1 MAAAL
6 ERPGTA
12 QDATVSS
19 SSSTGTGASG
29 PAVADRAHIL
39 IVDDR
44 PDKLLVFK
52 TILEELGQT
61 IVTLQSGEEALR
73 WLLDNE
79 CAVLLLD
86 VNMPGMDGF
95 ETAEMVRARRKTA
108 HTPIIFITSHVD
120 EIHSLRGYALG
131 AVDFLLAPVMP
142 NILRSKVAVFVQLF
156 NLTRQIRQRADEHI
170 ALVREQSARS
180 AAEESSRRS
189 HFLAE
194 AGKVFISSL
203 DLGALMAGTTRLV
216 VPFLADFCAIT
227 VIQRDN
233 LTEHALSD
241 DSWRIA
247 GTDLCPTEHRA
258 WIEAAKDVVRTA
270 ERRVLDDFPAIAR
283 GKPAPADAGANAS
296 ARSTTQVLM
305 LPLIARGQT
314 HGVLCL
320 ASCAPDMQ
328 PDESGLAVAA
338 DIAARAATAVDNCL
352 LYKEVQEVDARKNE
366 FLATLSHELRNP
378 LAPIRTAIHTLHVS
392 GQWPKGAEPLR
403 EMLERQLEHLTRLV
417 DDLLDVSRITHGKI
431 RLRREKVDLVTK
443 VRHAI
448 DNCSTPLAEAGH
460 RLIVNLPEHPVV
472 IDGDRVRIQQIF
484 ENLLL
489 NACRYTE
496 PNGTIEVTLA
506 IEDRQ
511 GVLRVRDT
519 GVGIAKEMM
528 PRLFDMFAQAD
539 VSSER
544 THHGLGIGLALAR
557 NLVRLHNGSIGAASE
572 GLGKGSEFTVRLP
585 LAPLQTAARRDQP
598 ESTQPEPPMTGLR
611 ILVVDD
617 NADAAESLKML
628 LSVFGHDVQIAHEGI
643 SALEVARS
651 HVPQVV
657 FLDIGLP
664 GIDGYE
670 VARRLRSDAGLAQ
683 SKLIA
688 LSGYGTDADQ
698 QRSRDAGFNRHLI
711 KPVDPGELPAIIA
724 QVTGA

>member
-6 ERPGTA
+6 GRRGTVR
-12 QDATVSS
+12 DAIVSS
-19 SSSTGTGASG
+19 SLSTATGTSGA
-29 PAVADRAHIL
+29 AAIDRANIL

-142 NILRSKVAVFVQLF
+142 NILRSKVSVFVQLF

-170 ALVREQSARS
+170 ALVREQAARS

-227 VIQRDN
+227 VIQGDN
-233 LTEHALSD
+233 TEHAMSD
-241 DSWRIA
+241 DGWRIA
-247 GTDLCPTEHRA
+247 GTDLRPTDHPA
-258 WIEAAKDVVRTA
+258 WIEAATGVVRSGQ
-270 ERRVLDDFPAIAR
+270 RRLLDDFPAIAR
-283 GKPAPADAGANAS
+283 GKLAPADAGINPPP
-296 ARSTTQVLM
+296 ARSATQVLM

-314 HGVLCL
+314 HGVVCL
-320 ASCAPDMQ
+320 ASCAQDMP

-338 DIAARAATAVDNCL
+338 DIAARAATAIDNCL
-352 LYKEVQEVDARKNE
+352 LYKEVQEIDARKNE

-403 EMLERQLEHLTRLV
+403 EMLERQLGHLTRLV

-431 RLRREKVDLVTK
+431 RLRR
-443 VRHAI
+443 
-448 DNCSTPLAEAGH
+448 
-460 RLIVNLPEHPVV
+460 
-472 IDGDRVRIQQIF
+472 
-484 ENLLL
+484 
-489 NACRYTE
+489 
-496 PNGTIEVTLA
+496 
-506 IEDRQ
+506 
-511 GVLRVRDT
+511 
-519 GVGIAKEMM
+519 
-528 PRLFDMFAQAD
+528 
-539 VSSER
+539 
-544 THHGLGIGLALAR
+544 
-557 NLVRLHNGSIGAASE
+557 
-572 GLGKGSEFTVRLP
+572 
-585 LAPLQTAARRDQP
+585 
-598 ESTQPEPPMTGLR
+598 
-611 ILVVDD
+611 
-617 NADAAESLKML
+617 
-628 LSVFGHDVQIAHEGI
+628 
-643 SALEVARS
+643 
-651 HVPQVV
+651 
-657 FLDIGLP
+657 
-664 GIDGYE
+664 
-670 VARRLRSDAGLAQ
+670 
-683 SKLIA
+683 
-688 LSGYGTDADQ
+688 
-698 QRSRDAGFNRHLI
+698 
-711 KPVDPGELPAIIA
+711 
-724 QVTGA
+724 